1 MAVVYPLD
9 LFNIFVNYF
18 AGSLDIFF
26 GIALIFFAYL
36 GARFRMPNGVFIPLI
51 ALFVVM
57 MAGLGYQALYVVTI
71 FLVAFTVY
79 WILSKEVKY

>member
-1 MAVVYPLD
+1 MVGVYPLD

-18 AGSLDIFF
+18 AGSLNIFF

-36 GARFRMPNGVFIPLI
+36 GAKFRMPNGVFIPLI

>member
-1 MAVVYPLD
+1 MVGVYPLD

-18 AGSLDIFF
+18 AGSLNIFF

-36 GARFRMPNGVFIPLI
+36 GAKFRMPNGVFIPLI

-71 FLVAFTVY
+71 FLIAFTVY

>member
-9 LFNIFVNYF
+9 LFSIFVNYL
-18 AGSLDIFF
+18 AGSLNIFF
-26 GIALIFFAYL
+26 GVALIFFAYL

-57 MAGLGYQALYVVTI
+57 MAGLGYQAL
-71 FLVAFTVY
+71 F
-79 WILSKEVKY
+79 

>member
-9 LFNIFVNYF
+9 LFSIFVNYF
-18 AGSLDIFF
+18 AGSLNIFF
-26 GIALIFFAYL
+26 GVALIFFAYL

-57 MAGLGYQALYVVTI
+57 MAGLGYQALYLVTI
-71 FLVAFTVY
+71 FLVAFSVF
-79 WILSKEVKY
+79 L